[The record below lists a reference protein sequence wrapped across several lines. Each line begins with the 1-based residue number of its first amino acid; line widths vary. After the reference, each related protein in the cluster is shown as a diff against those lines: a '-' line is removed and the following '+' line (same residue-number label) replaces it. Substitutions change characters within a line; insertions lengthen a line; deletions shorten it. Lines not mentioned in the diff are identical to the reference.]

1 MKKSVLLK
9 EAFNRLAFTIK
20 NQNRPNQSDVEAL
33 NVIIENFNKIEQ
45 KTVTEHLLFA
55 KLYAVLHCEFTNH
68 YGNVEFANKM
78 LNKELIIP
86 LSVHIEKLKLILKN
100 TKTAQFFQDN
110 EIKDSF
116 LENKSSEE
124 LKEIA
129 KRYPKI
135 CNAKEFFEYFTYWD
149 DKRIS
154 EMLFSN
160 INLSIQNFK
169 NYD

>member
-1 MKKSVLLK
+1 MKKTVLLK
-9 EAFNRLAFTIK
+9 DAFNRLAFTIK
-20 NQNRPNQSDVEAL
+20 NQNRPNQTDAEAL
-33 NVIIENFNKIEQ
+33 NVIIENFNLIEQ
-45 KTVTEHLLFA
+45 KTVTENLLFA
-55 KLYAVLHCEFTNH
+55 KLYTVLLRELINH
-68 YGNVEFANKM
+68 HGNVDFANKE
-78 LNKELIIP
+78 LNKVLTTS
-86 LSVHIEKLKLILKN
+86 LNVHIQQLELVLKK

-116 LENKSSEE
+116 LEDKSAEE

-129 KRYPKI
+129 IRYPKI
-135 CNAKEFFEYFTYWD
+135 CNPKEFFEYFTYWD
-149 DKRIS
+149 NKLIS

>member
-9 EAFNRLAFTIK
+9 DAFNRLAFTVK
-20 NQNRPNQSDVEAL
+20 NQNRPNQTDAEAL
-33 NVIIENFNKIEQ
+33 NLIVENFNKIEQ
-45 KTVTEHLLFA
+45 KTVTENLLLA
-55 KLYAVLHCEFTNH
+55 KLYTVLLLEFTNH
-68 YGNVEFANKM
+68 YGNVEFANKE
-78 LNKELIIP
+78 LNRELTIP

-100 TKTAQFFQDN
+100 TKTVQFFQDN

-116 LENKSSEE
+116 LENKSANE

-129 KRYPKI
+129 ERYPEI

-149 DKRIS
+149 DKLVREI
-154 EMLFSN
+154 LFSN